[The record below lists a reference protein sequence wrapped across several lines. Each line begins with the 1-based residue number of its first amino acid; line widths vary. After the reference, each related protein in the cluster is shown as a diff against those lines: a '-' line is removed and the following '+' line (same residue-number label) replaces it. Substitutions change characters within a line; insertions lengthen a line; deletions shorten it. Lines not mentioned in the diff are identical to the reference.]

1 MLTYEHGYDH
11 VATLAPD
18 CPLNFVLDI
27 VGLDTERVWCQTFL
41 EGIRSKMTCRHFDTF
56 RWFFDWDAFMQLDTE
71 SVEYDPL
78 FSFLCTYLWGWKI
91 VRIGGEGWCPW
102 HLVHNLNKTF
112 GKIKMKF
119 GKLKHVVGE
128 LDRFVRSFFMKLSKE
143 CYLTPSTQ
151 NMW

>member
-1 MLTYEHGYDH
+1 MNMAMIMWAPWHLIALWILFWILWGWTLNGYGVKHSWRELGPKWH
-11 VATLAPD
+11 VATLIPFGD
-18 CPLNFVLDI
+18 C
-27 VGLDTERVWCQTFL
+27 
-41 EGIRSKMTCRHFDTF
+41 
-56 RWFFDWDAFMQLDTE
+56 FDWDAFMQLDTE

-151 NMW
+151 NMS